1 MKKAELTVS
10 ALLVPIDFLVLLL
23 AGFIAYNLRFNS
35 TIAGLE
41 PALYEIPLQQ
51 FMVLVALV
59 ALAWMVILAWQG
71 AYRAHGN
78 RRIVN
83 ELRNIFVG
91 CSVGV
96 LIIIVLFFLNR
107 DLFSSRF
114 IILAAYVLSVG
125 LLSVSRIIVLM
136 IQRRLFRNGIGV
148 HNVVLIG
155 DGHVR
160 DLIATEFKSS
170 PTLGMHVK
178 LKIDRFTDEAQE
190 KILRYRERGVVDE
203 VIHADPDISRKESEK
218 IIEFCHEHHITF
230 KYAAT
235 LFDAQVTNVSIQPIA
250 GVPVVEVKRTR
261 LEGWG
266 RIVKRLFDI
275 VASLLLIILSSPV
288 MLAAVIAIWIEDKGP
303 IFFNRTDD
311 GRKTMRIGQY
321 GKPFYYFKLRSMKPG
336 TDMQRYSEELQQQ
349 DMRKGSPLVKIK
361 DDPRITRVGKF
372 IRRFSID
379 ELPEFFLVLKGDMS
393 LVGPR
398 PHRSEEVAKYD
409 NAQKQVLELKPG
421 ITGLPQISGRSDL
434 EFDDEVRLDIFYMEN
449 WSLWLDVIIA
459 LKTPFALIRR
469 RDAL

>member
-10 ALLVPIDFLVLLL
+10 ALLVPVDFLVLLL
-23 AGFIAYNLRFNS
+23 SGFFAYRLRFDTS
-35 TIAGLE
+35 IAGLE
-41 PALYEIPLQQ
+41 PALYQISLEQ
-51 FMVLVALV
+51 FMAIVALV
-59 ALAWMVILAWQG
+59 SIGWQVLLAWNG
-71 AYRAHGN
+71 AYRARGT
-78 RRIVN
+78 RRIVS
-83 ELRNIFVG
+83 EVKNIFTA

-96 LIIIVLFFLNR
+96 LVIIVLFFLNR

-114 IILAAYVLSVG
+114 IILAAYGLSVV
-125 LLSVSRIIVLM
+125 LLSVVRVAILL

-160 DLIATEFKSS
+160 DLIATEFKQN
-170 PTLGMHVK
+170 PNLGMHVK
-178 LKIDRFTDEAQE
+178 LKIDRFTQEAQE

-203 VIHADPDISRKESEK
+203 VIHADPDISRQESEK
-218 IIEFCHEHHITF
+218 IIEFCNEHHITF

-235 LFDAQVTNVSIQPIA
+235 LFDAQATNVSVQPIA
-250 GVPVVEVKRTR
+250 GVPVIEVKKTR

-275 VASLLLIILSSPV
+275 VASLFLILLTSPIMIV
-288 MLAAVIAIWIEDKGP
+288 AAVAIWWEDKGP
-303 IFFNRTDD
+303 VFFNRTDD
-311 GRKTMRIGQY
+311 GRKTTRIGQY
-321 GKPFYYFKLRSMKPG
+321 GIPFYYFKFRSMKPG
-336 TDMQRYSEELQQQ
+336 TDMQRYSDELQEK
-349 DMRKGSPLVKIK
+349 DTRKNSPLVKIK
-361 DDPRITRVGKF
+361 DDPRITKVGKL

-398 PHRSEEVAKYD
+398 PHRSEEVAKYSML
-409 NAQKQVLELKPG
+409 QKQVLGIKPG

-449 WSLWLDVIIA
+449 WSLWLDVVIV
-459 LKTPFALIRR
+459 LKTPLALIRR